1 MLFGKRLKEKTWW
14 ELGRT
19 VIEGKSGQIK
29 FEMPKSI
36 EISISKKVL
45 GQIPCTHARVYQIGN
60 LSHLSTIVKIS

>member
-1 MLFGKRLKEKTWW
+1 MKFIVWKETEREDSGNW
-14 ELGRT
+14 GRT

-45 GQIPCTHARVYQIGN
+45 GQIPCTRAHTHTHMR
-60 LSHLSTIVKIS
+60 LSIK